1 MTSNLSFLQIP
12 YMILALVDNKV
23 SAEGRKD
30 LLEWLSR
37 KLSGINDSSDAIQL
51 LKPACSALAVP
62 ILQTIW
68 LEFLGILCLAF
79 LILME

>member
-1 MTSNLSFLQIP
+1 
-12 YMILALVDNKV
+12 MILALVDNKV

-51 LKPACSALAVP
+51 LKPACSALTVLYCKQFGWNFWAYSMLV
-62 ILQTIW
+62 L
-68 LEFLGILCLAF
+68 L
-79 LILME
+79 